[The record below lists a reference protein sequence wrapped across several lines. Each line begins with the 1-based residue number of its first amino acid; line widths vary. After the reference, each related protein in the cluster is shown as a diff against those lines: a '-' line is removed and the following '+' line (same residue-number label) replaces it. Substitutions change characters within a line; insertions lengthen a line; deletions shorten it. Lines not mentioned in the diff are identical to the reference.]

1 MRFREKLRRGRS
13 HLLIV
18 LVMLVTAAIVVGT
31 EDENL
36 SREAGKPKPDHRVE
50 LGLPD

>member
-1 MRFREKLRRGRS
+1 MRFRDKLRRGRS

-18 LVMLVTAAIVVGT
+18 FVMLVTAAIVVSI

-36 SREAGKPKPDHRVE
+36 ANEAGKPRPDH
-50 LGLPD
+50 LGPIPSDD

>member
-13 HLLIV
+13 HLLIA
-18 LVMLVTAAIVVGT
+18 LLMIVTAAIVVRI

-36 SREAGKPKPDHRVE
+36 ADEAGKPVPDRAVE
-50 LGLPD
+50 LPTR